1 MDSRENQQ
9 KNLIRRRMR
18 MRNTGI
24 YAIPR
29 HTNRIKSATLIQRW
43 IKMKLWKMRKRKTIN
58 QQAIMIQK
66 VIRGFMGRQK
76 AKQEQQELEMVAAEI
91 IQITYRKYRSLHNRI
106 IVEQT
111 EQCPVCLE
119 QVGIFNSVKLDCEH
133 KICTNCARNLIEFSL
148 ANAQSE
154 IPIKCPHFNED
165 CKGHFT
171 YLHEKAF
178 ELCSEEKYRRWEY
191 WEIMKTHIS
200 DDDIGYCPYPQCGMP
215 YDKSFL
221 EDSNDNDEFK
231 YRILCPECMSLF
243 CAKCSNIWEP
253 RHVCPDV
260 LEEMNRGSVNESNT
274 YIRNNCKNCPNPAC
288 NAIVE
293 KTQTQEQ
300 IAYQREKGLSGGT
313 EDCHHMTCTKCKQDF
328 CWTCMKSYRGTNYYH
343 TECPISDCT
352 IMFKNEIP
360 TVIRLPL
367 GTSRVRIKE
376 GNKIEWYTPT
386 GVKIDNPPINQ
397 REPTTNS
404 AFMDCD
410 ENGVVKSLRGIHGEY
425 TFRQE
430 NRRHTKSM
438 SRPVSRTSVVRP
450 NNTDIFAMNNRIQ
463 GINRNLN
470 IQPVL
475 GVNRVVNNNVEMG
488 GINRVPTP
496 MPPPMPPPITPPHIN
511 QRRNP
516 THPTLPDI
524 QTNSATDL
532 LNRFNQRRN

>member
-1 MDSRENQQ
+1 MNSRENQQ

-29 HTNRIKSATLIQRW
+29 HTDRIKSATRIQRW
-43 IKMKLWKMRKRKTIN
+43 IKIKLWKMRKRKTISE
-58 QQAIMIQK
+58 QAIMIQK
-66 VIRGFMGRQK
+66 VVRGFFGRK
-76 AKQEQQELEMVAAEI
+76 EARREQHELEMIAAEI
-91 IQITYRKYRSLHNRI
+91 IQIAYRNYRSLQNRI
-106 IVEQT
+106 IIEQT

-119 QVGIFNSVKLDCEH
+119 QVGIFNSIKFDCDH

-154 IPIKCPHFNED
+154 IPIKCPHFNND
-165 CKGHFT
+165 CKGQFT
-171 YLHEKAF
+171 YLHPKAF
-178 ELCSEEKYRRWEY
+178 ELCSEENFRRWEY

-200 DDDIGYCPYPQCGMP
+200 EDDIGYCPYPQCGMP

-221 EDSNDNDEFK
+221 EDVNDNDEYK

-253 RHVCPDV
+253 RHICPDA
-260 LEEMNRGSVNESNT
+260 LEEMNRGSENESNT

-293 KTQTQEQ
+293 KTQTAEQ
-300 IAYQREKGLSGGT
+300 LAHQREKGLSGGT
-313 EDCHHMTCTKCKQDF
+313 EDCHHMTCTKCKKDF
-328 CWTCMKSYRGTNYYH
+328 CWTCMKPYRGTNYYH
-343 TECPISDCT
+343 NECPISDCT

-360 TVIRLPL
+360 TVVRLPL
-367 GTSRVRIKE
+367 GTSSVRIKE

-386 GVKIDNPPINQ
+386 GVKIDNPINQ

-404 AFMDCD
+404 AFIECD
-410 ENGVVKSLRGIHGEY
+410 ENGVVTSLRGFHGEY

-430 NRRHTKSM
+430 NKRHTKLM
-438 SRPVSRTSVVRP
+438 SRPTSRTSVVRP
-450 NNTDIFAMNNRIQ
+450 NNDIFAINNRIQ

-475 GVNRVVNNNVEMG
+475 GVNRVINNNIETPGLM
-488 GINRVPTP
+488 RAPTP
-496 MPPPMPPPITPPHIN
+496 MPPPLAPN
-511 QRRNP
+511 QRINPNTPLRNP
-516 THPTLPDI
+516 TTRPTLPDL
-524 QTNSATDL
+524 QTNSAIDL
-532 LNRFNQRRN
+532 LNRFNRRRHN

>member
-9 KNLIRRRMR
+9 KKLIRRRMR

-76 AKQEQQELEMVAAEI
+76 AKQEQHELEMVAAEI

-178 ELCSEEKYRRWEY
+178 ELCGEENYRRWEY

-260 LEEMNRGSVNESNT
+260 LEEMNRGSENESNT

-300 IAYQREKGLSGGT
+300 IAHQREKGLSGGT

-430 NRRHTKSM
+430 NKRHTKSM
-438 SRPVSRTSVVRP
+438 SRPASRTSVARH

-475 GVNRVVNNNVEMG
+475 GVNRVINNNVEMG

-496 MPPPMPPPITPPHIN
+496 MPPPITPPHIN

-516 THPTLPDI
+516 TRPTLPDI
-524 QTNSATDL
+524 QTNSVTDL
-532 LNRFNQRRN
+532 LNRFNRQRN